1 MERDLEIAAT
11 NISRD
16 KRSSMIKLLEDQNE
30 KDDLASREAGDAS
43 ATRWPRRPPWSRGRW
58 VCLGAPLGY

>member
-11 NISRD
+11 NMSRD

-30 KDDLASREAGDAS
+30 KDDRAQAVA
-43 ATRWPRRPPWSRGRW
+43 ATRETADGPVQIAGGE
-58 VCLGAPLGY
+58 GAL